1 MASRDLEVPATRG
14 RAAPVPLAGG
24 GGWEVGGGG
33 WDAGGDEGVGGA
45 FVRKHAGDRGGG
57 SIQGFLNEALS
68 LTRWIYGPGREW
80 AWGHWVGGEKDNRI
94 QAPLE
99 NSQGKPGIPVRNSL
113 EAPECMSS
121 AG

>member
-1 MASRDLEVPATRG
+1 M
-14 RAAPVPLAGG
+14 
-24 GGWEVGGGG
+24 GG

-45 FVRKHAGDRGGG
+45 SVRKHAGDRGGG
-57 SIQGFLNEALS
+57 AIQGFLKEALS
-68 LTRWIYGPGREW
+68 LTRWIYGPGRGW

-94 QAPLE
+94 QAPLD
-99 NSQGKPGIPVRNSL
+99 NSQGKAWYTCQKAWYTSL